1 MLRYIKIASFYKQ
14 AIDAYYRTFPDMETE
29 NYETQYR
36 HFMDQCYSWGDV
48 YERELTDIGIDAF
61 LLPTNVDPLI
71 RQWALENNIEGTLQD
86 IVLLQL
92 KEFTPDIIYIDDT
105 SFFAPY
111 RIGDLRKEIPR
122 LKLIIGG
129 CCSPYNTYT
138 LQVYRQCDFVICCCK
153 QLSEELRKMDI
164 RTYVVMHGF
173 DSSILSKINDN
184 PNRDIDVLFTGSIMS
199 GRGFH
204 RGRSELINA
213 ILRSGINIHVYGNI
227 TADKFLTTTLKQIAY
242 FFLLCIKKINTF
254 GLPESISR
262 RIGGKAFPQYL
273 RIPYLIRKNAK
284 PPVFGL
290 EMLGLLKRSK
300 ICLNAHGDIAVD
312 GAANMR
318 LFEATG
324 MGCCLVTDWKIDM
337 CKLFDDGAE
346 VITYQD
352 AEDCINKL
360 KWLLDHPDRIRDI
373 AEAGQRRC
381 LRDYTILER
390 SREIYEILKKE
401 LIQRFPEAGF

>member
-1 MLRYIKIASFYKQ
+1 
-14 AIDAYYRTFPDMETE
+14 
-29 NYETQYR
+29 
-36 HFMDQCYSWGDV
+36 
-48 YERELTDIGIDAF
+48 
-61 LLPTNVDPLI
+61 
-71 RQWALENNIEGTLQD
+71 
-86 IVLLQL
+86 
-92 KEFTPDIIYIDDT
+92 
-105 SFFAPY
+105 
-111 RIGDLRKEIPR
+111 
-122 LKLIIGG
+122 
-129 CCSPYNTYT
+129 
-138 LQVYRQCDFVICCCK
+138 
-153 QLSEELRKMDI
+153 MDI

-204 RGRSELINA
+204 RGRRELNTA
-213 ILRSGINIHVYGNI
+213 IVRSGINVHVYGNI
-227 TADKFLTTTLKQIAY
+227 TADKFLTTILKQAAY
-242 FFLLCIKKINTF
+242 FVLFYIKKINIF
-254 GLPESISR
+254 NLPESISR
-262 RIGGKAFPQYL
+262 RIEGKAFPQYL

-290 EMLGLLKRSK
+290 EMLRLLKRSK
-300 ICLNAHGDIAVD
+300 ICLNTHGDIAVD
-312 GAANMR
+312 GVANMR

-390 SREIYEILKKE
+390 SREICEILKKE
-401 LIQRFPEAGF
+401 LTQRFPEISF